1 MPPKVY
7 NIWFSSEKKTCKIV
21 YSAQYFKPDKL
32 SYGIGWK
39 VNCYLHRYCS
49 QLVLNNLTLLFCRKF
64 PKATDN
70 GFIYIYKSPFIA
82 NTKDTAESVALRS
95 ILLCK
100 YQSTAEALA
109 PKSITHV
116 VCLEIFHPKYGYS

>member
-1 MPPKVY
+1 
-7 NIWFSSEKKTCKIV
+7 
-21 YSAQYFKPDKL
+21 
-32 SYGIGWK
+32 
-39 VNCYLHRYCS
+39 
-49 QLVLNNLTLLFCRKF
+49 LFCRKF

-82 NTKDTAESVALRS
+82 NTKDTAESDALRS

-100 YQSTAEALA
+100 YQSTAEALS

-116 VCLEIFHPKYGYS
+116 GRLGIFHTEYGYWRTRTAHSIPQISKNPVPGRAYTFQRLLAKCFAN